1 VRSYHLE
8 SREFQVRP
16 WTGITVDDLRSSN
29 GVVSFR
35 VGPRHTYDVPRAGGG
50 APVKAEIGPI
60 DYPDSYA
67 SSPLKARYID
77 PHRHFFRDPAA
88 PNDPSMFEWYCRGD
102 PENDVA
108 KRHGCSFRPWA
119 DTGDAARA
127 TVTFVSPGGAVHRAP
142 AHEAN
147 GRWVADR
154 RLGAGEAAYVE
165 SGDVCDRWNDYNGA
179 PSGTVGR
186 PRTVPGNPPPGYS
199 CLPKG
204 PPGGG
209 AWNGRGWYSGL
220 PAPGHGCVDTRR
232 LRVAIH
238 KPAGRRIVAVNVYVD
253 GRRTIHKQ
261 GAHVTQVTMSDLPQR
276 SFTLKIVAVT
286 NRGERAS
293 VVRRY
298 RGCKRPRSRVHDE
311 RHGGSPRDGDMDSTR
326 VSLAR

>member
-1 VRSYHLE
+1 MGGFPFEWTAHFEVFAAGFALGDRPQATPPGTYRFVVDGKRRQGRAVRSYHLE

-35 VGPRHTYDVPRAGGG
+35 VGPRHTYDVPRVGGG

-127 TVTFVSPGGAVHRAP
+127 TVTFVSPGGAVHRAS

-154 RLGAGEAAYVE
+154 RLGVGEAAYVE
-165 SGDVCDRWNDYNGA
+165 SGDVCDQWSDYNGA

-220 PAPGHGCVDTRR
+220 LPRPAT
-232 LRVAIH
+232 AAST
-238 KPAGRRIVAVNVYVD
+238 PAGFA
-253 GRRTIHKQ
+253 
-261 GAHVTQVTMSDLPQR
+261 
-276 SFTLKIVAVT
+276 
-286 NRGERAS
+286 
-293 VVRRY
+293 
-298 RGCKRPRSRVHDE
+298 
-311 RHGGSPRDGDMDSTR
+311 
-326 VSLAR
+326 